1 MELCLRAPAV
11 QESKANGWEGTAG
24 QDVVWMQSFGGKR
37 NSRRVKE
44 FTRTGISPQG
54 ALQGMASVVALFE
67 YFLPPPL
74 SPCNLCPLLGVSSR
88 VGSAE
93 SHCPGWGKGAQ
104 GRSCCPVKGPLLCWS
119 ELEHLPVLCYRLPQ
133 CVAAYRAG
141 LETATPSPS
150 VTQSKWKM
158 LSGLRAGGPLVPAR
172 SWRAGRPVCLG
183 RSPAVVLRPA
193 LSLPHPLGW
202 GSTAWFPSHVLSR
215 GPGSPRCLWC
225 GRGDAQF

>member
-1 MELCLRAPAV
+1 MCGRRALVGRGTPGGLKSLQEQASPRREHCREWRQWLHCL
-11 QESKANGWEGTAG
+11 S
-24 QDVVWMQSFGGKR
+24 
-37 NSRRVKE
+37 
-44 FTRTGISPQG
+44 ISCP
-54 ALQGMASVVALFE
+54 
-67 YFLPPPL
+67 PPPL

-133 CVAAYRAG
+133 CVAAYQAG